1 MGKNAFGE
9 SHTGHVAQFSSL
21 SSFLPPLSPRKKISA
36 LLHFPQALRTA
47 GKEEENGVKKG
58 GNTIEGRSFLSPY
71 RFSTCRCRRL
81 GSPERPRRRTSRG
94 IRGGGGIATPS
105 SPSKAA
111 TTTKPSSSLGPLM
124 LSRWRLRLGGRGG
137 GGGRGGRWG

>member
-1 MGKNAFGE
+1 MPNWRIPHWPCCPIFVAILLFASAFPE
-9 SHTGHVAQFSSL
+9 KKVHYFI
-21 SSFLPPLSPRKKISA
+21 SP
-36 LLHFPQALRTA
+36 QTLRTA
-47 GKEEENGVKKG
+47 GKEEENGLKRG
-58 GNTIEGRSFLSPY
+58 GNDRGSSFLSPY